1 MSKLI
6 HNKKSNLGLIFEY
19 IMQELVES
27 IILKDFKKKTEI
39 IKIVKKYF
47 FRDKYLKEEFSIFTA
62 MLNGEYS
69 DRDEARRYLVEC
81 LHSVEELKLTLNER
95 KKAKQEL
102 LEELYKV
109 VDKNKFFE
117 HDIKNYS
124 IYSTINLI
132 LDYYSKNKKIN
143 EINNLLSLERK
154 LLEHIQNNKVKKFNK
169 DFSEKMILEAN
180 KDKTILNENEQVIA
194 IVQYRN
200 KLFNKLNENQK
211 QLLEFYIS
219 TSDEDLIENK
229 LNQHF
234 RVNNNEL
241 RKKYMTETIEF
252 TKEKYKEA
260 QQLFEEKYKNATL
273 LDDKLKIILDSFVV
287 LN

>member
-1 MSKLI
+1 MRLV

-27 IILKDFKKKTEI
+27 VIMKDFKRKKGLAEI
-39 IKIVKKYF
+39 IKKYF
-47 FRDKYLKEEFSIFTA
+47 YKNQYLKEEFSIFTA
-62 MLNGEYS
+62 MLNGEYA

-81 LHSVEELKLTLNER
+81 LHSVEELKHTLNER

-102 LEELYKV
+102 LDELYKV

-169 DFSEKMILEAN
+169 EFSQKMILEAS
-180 KDKTILNENEQVIA
+180 KDKSILNENEQVIA

-252 TKEKYKEA
+252 TKDKYKEA
-260 QQLFEEKYKNATL
+260 QQLFEERYKNATL
-273 LDDKLKIILDSFVV
+273 LDDKLKIILDSFVI

>member
-1 MSKLI
+1 MRLI

-27 IILKDFKKKTEI
+27 VIMKDVKKKKGLTEI
-39 IKIVKKYF
+39 IKKYF
-47 FRDKYLKEEFSIFTA
+47 YKNPYLKEEFSIFTA

-95 KKAKQEL
+95 KKLKQEL
-102 LEELYKV
+102 LGELYKI

-117 HDIKNYS
+117 HDIQNYS

-132 LDYYSKNKKIN
+132 IDYYSKNKKIN
-143 EINNLLSLERK
+143 EINSLISLERK

-169 DFSEKMILEAN
+169 EFSQKMILEAT
-180 KDKTILNENEQVIA
+180 KDKSILNENQQVVA
-194 IVQYRN
+194 IVKYRS

-211 QLLEFYIS
+211 QLLDFYIS
-219 TSDEDLIENK
+219 INDDDLIENK
-229 LNQHF
+229 LNHYF
-234 RVNNNEL
+234 RINNNNL
-241 RKKYMTETIEF
+241 RKKYMNETVEF

-260 QQLFEEKYKNATL
+260 QQLFEEKYKSAKL
-273 LDDKLKIILDSFVV
+273 LDEKLKIILDSFVI
-287 LN
+287 LG

>member
-1 MSKLI
+1 MRLV

-27 IILKDFKKKTEI
+27 VIMKNSDKKKKLVEI
-39 IKIVKKYF
+39 IKKYF
-47 FRDKYLKEEFSIFTA
+47 YKNKFLKEEFSIFTA

-81 LHSVEELKLTLNER
+81 LHSVEELKHTLNER
-95 KKAKQEL
+95 KKVKQEL
-102 LEELYKV
+102 LEELYNV

-154 LLEHIQNNKVKKFNK
+154 LLEHIQDNKVKKFNK
-169 DFSEKMILEAN
+169 EFSQKMILEAT
-180 KDKTILNENEQVIA
+180 KDKSILDENEQIVA
-194 IVQYRN
+194 IVKYRN

-241 RKKYMTETIEF
+241 RKKYMNESVEF
-252 TKEKYKEA
+252 TKNKYKEA
-260 QQLFEEKYKNATL
+260 QQLFEEKYKNATI
-273 LDDKLKIILDSFVV
+273 LDDKLKVILDSFYI
-287 LN
+287 L

>member
-1 MSKLI
+1 MAKLI

-27 IILKDFKKKTEI
+27 VIMKNPEKKKKLVEI
-39 IKIVKKYF
+39 IKKHFYKN
-47 FRDKYLKEEFSIFTA
+47 KYLKEEFSIFTA
-62 MLNGEYS
+62 LLNGEYS
-69 DRDEARRYLVEC
+69 DRDDARRYLVEC
-81 LHSVEELKLTLNER
+81 LHSVEELKSTLNER

-124 IYSTINLI
+124 IYSSINLI
-132 LDYYSKNKKIN
+132 LDYYSKNKKIS
-143 EINNLLSLERK
+143 EINDLLFLERK
-154 LLEHIQNNKVKKFNK
+154 ILEHIQNNKVKKFNK
-169 DFSEKMILEAN
+169 EFSQKMILEAT
-180 KDKTILNENEQVIA
+180 KDKTVLDENEQIVA
-194 IVQYRN
+194 IVKYRN

-211 QLLEFYIS
+211 ELLEFYIS

-229 LNQHF
+229 LNHYY
-234 RVNNNEL
+234 RINSNEL
-241 RKKYMTETIEF
+241 RKKYINESVEF

-260 QQLFEEKYKNATL
+260 QHLFEENYKNAES
-273 LDDKLKIILDSFVV
+273 LDEKLKVILDSFVI